1 MPINPSDYKLKVII
15 GLPFAGGSR
24 YVSPEWALALAA
36 FGWPMNCRYAFYPVK
51 GKPREVAREQIC
63 EKAVQMR
70 AQYVGMLDDDIQP
83 PLDVWQALIRELDS
97 RPDEFAAIGAVCP
110 SMAHEPMVFLQPEM
124 GPHWRWKKGD
134 VFECAE
140 IATACILIRTSALA
154 KIPQPWFR
162 DLNTVEECLAAGTLQ
177 PNDEYLA
184 DDQLVRSQVTD
195 DIYFCR
201 KLQAAGLTL
210 LAHGGCLPVHWDRNG
225 NTYELP
231 PDSYPFQSYVDGT
244 KVQIDSSHLNISR
257 ALKIA
262 GWMSQ
267 EELTWLADQTAR
279 PDVSRIAEIGSW
291 HGRSTRAFA
300 DNIVPGG
307 VVYAIDTWR
316 GSPEIAGELKGMP
329 EDWAFEQ
336 FKANLEDHIGRDGNG
351 TVRVMHTESQ
361 NAAAMFEPA
370 DKFDLIFIDA
380 DHSYANCRADILA
393 WRPLLRPGGML
404 CGHDYAPGWD
414 GVIRAVNE
422 LVPGAK
428 HGPGSIWYSVVEH
441 NG

>member
-1 MPINPSDYKLKVII
+1 MPVSPSDYKLKVII

-24 YVSPEWALALAA
+24 YVPPEWALALAA
-36 FGWPMNCRYAFYPVK
+36 FAWPMNCRYAFYPVK
-51 GKPREVAREQIC
+51 GKPRELARESIC

-97 RPDEFAAIGAVCP
+97 RPDQFAAIGAVCP
-110 SMAHEPMVFLQPEM
+110 SMSHEPMVFMQSEM

-140 IATACILIRTSALA
+140 IATACILIRTAALA

-162 DLNTVEECLAAGTLQ
+162 DLNTIDECIEAETMR
-177 PNDEYLA
+177 A
-184 DDQLVRSQVTD
+184 DDEHAEQLVRSQVTD

-201 KLQAAGLTL
+201 KLQSAGLSL
-210 LAHGGCLPVHWDRNG
+210 LAHGGVLPVHWDRAG

-231 PDSYPFQSYVDGT
+231 PDSYPFLSADHPFVGDASG
-244 KVQIDSSHLNISR
+244 LNISR
-257 ALKIA
+257 ALKIS

-267 EELTWLADQTAR
+267 EELLWLAEQASQ
-279 PDVSRIAEIGSW
+279 PHVSRIAEVGSW

-307 VVYAIDTWR
+307 VVYAIDTWK
-316 GSPEIAGELKGMP
+316 GSPEIASELRGMP
-329 EDWAFEQ
+329 PDWALEQ
-336 FKANLEDHIGRDGNG
+336 FRANLSDCPNV
-351 TVRVMHTESQ
+351 TVVQRPSQ
-361 NAAAMFEPA
+361 EAAVSWQDPLL
-370 DKFDLIFIDA
+370 DLVFIDA
-380 DHSYANCRADILA
+380 DHSYAHCRADILA
-393 WRPLLRPGGML
+393 WRPLLRPGGIL
-404 CGHDYAPGWD
+404 CGHDYAQGWD

-428 HGPGSIWYSVVEH
+428 HGPGSIWYDVLPGGE
-441 NG
+441 

>member
-1 MPINPSDYKLKVII
+1 MPVNPSDYKLKVII
-15 GLPFAGGSR
+15 GLPFAGGDR
-24 YVSPEWALALAA
+24 YVPGEWALALAA

-63 EKAVQMR
+63 EKAVQMK

-97 RPDEFAAIGAVCP
+97 RPDQFAAIGAVCP
-110 SMAHEPMVFLQPEM
+110 SMSHEPMVFLQSEM
-124 GPHWRWKKGD
+124 GPHWQWKKGD

-162 DLNTVEECLAAGTLQ
+162 DLNTVEECIAAGTLQ
-177 PNDEYLA
+177 PNDEHA
-184 DDQLVRSQVTD
+184 DQLVRSQVTD

-210 LAHGGCLPVHWDRNG
+210 LAHGGCLPVHWDRDG

-231 PDSYPFQSYVDGT
+231 PDSYPFQSATNGT
-244 KVQIDSSHLNISR
+244 GMKIDSSRLNISR

-267 EELTWLADQTAR
+267 EELTWLADQAAQ
-279 PDVSRIAEIGSW
+279 PNVSRIAEIGSW

-307 VVYAIDTWR
+307 VVYAIDTWQ

-329 EDWAFEQ
+329 PDWALEQ
-336 FKANLEDHIGRDGNG
+336 FKANLADCSNV
-351 TVRVMHTESQ
+351 TVVQRPSQ
-361 NAAAMFEPA
+361 EAAVSWQDPPL
-370 DKFDLIFIDA
+370 DLIFIDA

-393 WRPLLRPGGML
+393 WRPLLRPGGIL
-404 CGHDYAPGWD
+404 CGHDYAQGWD
-414 GVIRAVNE
+414 GVIKAVNE

-428 HGPGSIWYSVVEH
+428 RGPGSIWYDVIAD
-441 NG
+441 G